1 MCQTPFAVSDVRKLH
16 TKMQSNLLHMSMYIL
31 RQPDFVFRGL
41 YPVYF
46 CQSILRSALT
56 QRIKV
61 DACHA
66 LYSKPVDA
74 RTRPRSGLILFQEAL
89 WADAVAVFVSA

>member
-1 MCQTPFAVSDVRKLH
+1 
-16 TKMQSNLLHMSMYIL
+16 MQGNLLRMSMYIH
-31 RQPDFVFRGL
+31 QSNVVFPDL

-46 CQSILRSALT
+46 CHSILQSALT

-66 LYSKPVDA
+66 SYSKLVDA
-74 RTRPRSGLILFQEAL
+74 RTRPRSGFILFQEAL
-89 WADAVAVFVSA
+89 WADAVAVFISA

>member
-1 MCQTPFAVSDVRKLH
+1 
-16 TKMQSNLLHMSMYIL
+16 MYIL
-31 RQPDFVFRGL
+31 RQPDFVFHDL

-46 CQSILRSALT
+46 CHSILQSALT

>member
-46 CQSILRSALT
+46 CYSILQSALT
-56 QRIKV
+56 QRIKSRRMRSS
-61 DACHA
+61 
-66 LYSKPVDA
+66 YSKLVDA

-89 WADAVAVFVSA
+89 WADAVVVFVSA